1 MTRAAPTRG
10 GEDEMTGRTR
20 GWGALLGVAA
30 LVIGSLAIPQ
40 SAQAAPRCFGKR
52 ATIVGTGH
60 RDRLQGTPG
69 RDVIVGLGGRDSI
82 IGKSGRD
89 LICAGGGSDTIRGK
103 KGHDRMHGGSG
114 GDIIFGQAGNDEM
127 IGAGGGDALLAG
139 PGNDL
144 MLAGPGFDVL
154 IGGSGD
160 DLFDG
165 GPTPFD
171 TASFEESPVGVV
183 VDLNLVAP
191 QVTGEGTDTL
201 TGIEGLV
208 GSKGNDV
215 LTGQDLPSLTGN
227 VLRGFGGAD
236 QLYGMDGDDVLDG
249 EAGNDKG
256 GPGVGL
262 VSGGPGND
270 WVFGGFG
277 DDDLYGD
284 EGNDLLDG
292 FEDEETTGDFGS
304 GGPDLDE
311 CFGLESNDG
320 TCETL
325 APLLAAAGRSARWRD
340 LLLRH
345 SPAAS

>member
-1 MTRAAPTRG
+1 
-10 GEDEMTGRTR
+10 
-20 GWGALLGVAA
+20 
-30 LVIGSLAIPQ
+30 
-40 SAQAAPRCFGKR
+40 
-52 ATIVGTGH
+52 
-60 RDRLQGTPG
+60 
-69 RDVIVGLGGRDSI
+69 
-82 IGKSGRD
+82 
-89 LICAGGGSDTIRGK
+89 
-103 KGHDRMHGGSG
+103 
-114 GDIIFGQAGNDEM
+114 M

-208 GSKGNDV
+208 GSKGSDV

-236 QLYGMDGDDVLDG
+236 QLFGMDGDDVLDG

-325 APLLAAAGRSARWRD
+325 APLLPAAGRSARWLD
-340 LLLRH
+340 LLSRP
-345 SPAAS
+345 SPAASWIEYRSPV